1 MPAETMIQCEALTK
15 RFGHFTAV
23 DQVSFSVAR
32 LNEPPEPNPGLSGA
46 MPWVNLPR
54 IIPHPEGAREV

>member
-23 DQVSFSVAR
+23 DQVSFSVAKGSILGFLGLR
-32 LNEPPEPNPGLSGA
+32 GPGKS
-46 MPWVNLPR
+46 MVVPR
-54 IIPHPEGAREV
+54 HI